1 MLRNYLITAIRNI
14 FRDKFYTF
22 INIFGLAIGI
32 AVAIFI
38 MLYVRDELNYDKY
51 NKNYK
56 QIYRLESDFTIA
68 GKEDKFAATQI
79 PLAPTLKDEYPEI
92 EEYVRFVPAGTL
104 YFKYENKEFREDSL
118 LFCDSTVFRVFTFP
132 LQTGDPSKAL
142 NRPYTMV
149 ISGSLANR
157 YFGKSNP
164 IGKTIQSIDGNLYEI
179 TGVLAEVPGNSH
191 MKFNGLISAAT
202 VREQIGKSRFDD
214 RSAGSFWNIGIF
226 SYILLKEN
234 STVDGI
240 NKKFPEFYNKYMK
253 SLGDQISGSFKLK
266 LKPLARVHHYSAD
279 LGYDFPGGNIKYVY
293 IFSIVGLLILIIA
306 AINYMNLATARSAR
320 RAREAGIRK
329 VVGSTRGKL
338 IRQYLS
344 ESMLITLLAFV
355 ISIFLVWIFLPE
367 FNHIANKGIAFH
379 NLAAPSMLGI
389 IICLTILI
397 GLISG
402 SYPAFYLSSY
412 KPALV
417 IKGQTDQKGGNV
429 SLRKVLV
436 VLQFAISVFMLVG
449 MLVVN
454 SQLNFMQKSDI
465 GFKKD
470 NIMQMTLRDTTFKKN
485 TDAFREELLKIPDI
499 SGVSFSTGNPG
510 SNVSIQV
517 MRIEGDSGKM
527 TDKAINN
534 YFIDYDYLPMMGM
547 KITEGRNYD
556 RSMTSDSKKAFIINE
571 TAARKFGW
579 VDSSSKAAGNYASAI
594 GKKFYFG
601 INLKGGADK
610 EGQIVGIVKDFHYN
624 SLHNPIE
631 PIVLLLMDNVQYRYS
646 ANISM
651 SGQNRERTVAAID
664 KIRKD
669 FNDRYPFEYKFIDE
683 SLHEFYIDE
692 ERISRLFKIFT
703 ILTIFIAV
711 LGLLGLSSFL
721 TQQRTREIGVRKVM
735 GATSANIISMFIQQF
750 SLWVIIANIVALPLS
765 YYFMGKWLQ
774 DFSYRTNLHIWIFFA
789 AFMLSLIVAILTVSY
804 RVIIAANTNP
814 AEAVR
819 YE

>member
-1 MLRNYLITAIRNI
+1 MLRNYLLTAIRNI

-22 INIFGLAIGI
+22 INIFGLATGIG
-32 AVAIFI
+32 VVIFI
-38 MLYVRDELNYDKY
+38 MLYVKDELTYDKY

-68 GKEDKFAATQI
+68 GKEDKFAATQVPI
-79 PLAPTLKDEYPEI
+79 APTLKDEYPEI
-92 EEYVRFVPAGTL
+92 EEYVRFAPGGTL
-104 YFKYENKEFREDSL
+104 YFKYENLEFREDSL
-118 LFCDSTVFRVFTFP
+118 LFCDSTVFRIFTYP
-132 LQTGDPSKAL
+132 LLTGDPAKAL

-149 ISGSLANR
+149 ISNTLAHR
-157 YFGKSNP
+157 YFGKANAV
-164 IGKTIQSIDGNLYEI
+164 GKTLQSMDGHIYEV
-179 TGVLAEVPGNSH
+179 TGVLQDIPGNSH
-191 MKFNGLISAAT
+191 LKFNGLISAAT
-202 VREQIGKSRFDD
+202 IREQIGKDRFDD
-214 RSAGSFWNIGIF
+214 RSAGAFWNIGIY
-226 SYILLKEN
+226 SYIMLKEN
-234 STVDGI
+234 ASIDGI
-240 NKKFPEFYNKYMK
+240 NQKFPNFYNKYMK
-253 SLGDQISGSFKLK
+253 SLGDQINASFKLK

-279 LGYDFPGGNIKYVY
+279 LGYDAPGGNIKYVY
-293 IFSIVGLLILIIA
+293 IFSIAGILILIIA

-329 VVGSTRGKL
+329 VVGSTRGML

-344 ESMLITLLAFV
+344 ESMLITFLAFC

-367 FNHIANKGIAFH
+367 FNHIANKGIQFKD
-379 NLAAPSMLGI
+379 LI
-389 IICLTILI
+389 IPDMIVSIIGLTILI

-412 KPALV
+412 NPAMV
-417 IKGQTDQKGGNV
+417 IKGQTDKKGGNV

-449 MLVVN
+449 MMVVN
-454 SQLNFMQKSDI
+454 SQLNYMQKTDI

-470 NIMQMTLRDTTFKKN
+470 NLMVMTLRDTTFKKN

-510 SNVSIQV
+510 NNVGIRV
-517 MRIEGDSGKM
+517 MRIEDDSGKM
-527 TDKAINN
+527 IDKAVNN
-534 YFIDYDYLPMMGM
+534 YFIDYDYCPMMGM
-547 KITEGRNYD
+547 KIVEGRNYD
-556 RSMTSDSKKAFIINE
+556 RSMVSDTKTAFIINE

-579 VDSSSKAAGNYASAI
+579 IDSASKAVNNYASAI

-601 INLKGGADK
+601 VNLKGGGER

-631 PIVLLLMDNVQYRYS
+631 PIVLVLMDNIQLRYGV
-646 ANISM
+646 NISM
-651 SGQNRERTVAAID
+651 SGKNREQTIAAID
-664 KIRKD
+664 KVRKD
-669 FNDRYPFEYKFIDE
+669 FADKYPYEYKFIEE
-683 SLHEFYIDE
+683 SLHEYYVDE
-692 ERISRLFKIFT
+692 ERVSMLFRIFT

-735 GATSANIISMFIQQF
+735 GATSSNIVAMFLQQF
-750 SLWVIIANIVALPLS
+750 SIWVILANIVALPLS
-765 YYFMGKWLQ
+765 YYFMGKWLE
-774 DFSYRTNLHIWIFFA
+774 DFTYRTHLQIWIFVA
-789 AFMLSLIVAILTVSY
+789 ALILSLLVAILTVSY

-814 AEAVR
+814 SEAVR